1 MMRLITGPRCSGKTT
16 TLIEESAQ
24 TGVPIIAPSMRMA
37 NYISMLAKE
46 QGLDIPEPTSI
57 NKVVN
62 RGGRPGKYLIDE
74 LEMCLR
80 QLGIDP
86 IAATLCVWD
95 PAGAKVG
102 DLD

>member
-1 MMRLITGPRCSGKTT
+1 MRLITGPRCSGKTT
-16 TLIEESAQ
+16 ALIEESAR
-24 TGVPIIAPSMRMA
+24 TGIPIIAPSMGMA
-37 NYISMLAKE
+37 NYISMLSKE
-46 QGLDIPEPTSI
+46 QGLDIPEPASI

-62 RGGRPGKYLIDE
+62 RGGHPGKYLIDE

-86 IAATLCVWD
+86 VAATMWD
-95 PAGAKVG
+95 GSDMKAR

>member
-1 MMRLITGPRCSGKTT
+1 MRFITGPRCTGKTT
-16 TLIEESAQ
+16 ALMEESAR
-24 TGVPIIAPSMRMA
+24 TGIPIIAPSMRMA
-37 NYISMLAKE
+37 NYIFMLAKE
-46 QGLDIPEPTSI
+46 KGLGIPEPMSI

-62 RGGRPGKYLIDE
+62 RRGRPEQYYVDE

-86 IAATLCVWD
+86 VAATMWD
-95 PAGAKVG
+95 GSDMKAR

>member
-1 MMRLITGPRCSGKTT
+1 MSMRLIAGPRCSGKTT

-24 TGVPIIAPSMRMA
+24 TGIPIIAPSMGMA

-46 QGLDIPEPTSI
+46 QGLEIPEPTSI

-86 IAATLCVWD
+86 VAATMYD
-95 PAGAKVG
+95 GSAMKAR
-102 DLD
+102 DEE

>member
-16 TLIEESAQ
+16 TLMEESAR
-24 TGVPIIAPSMRMA
+24 TGVPIISPSMGMA

-57 NKVVN
+57 NKIVN
-62 RGGRPGKYLIDE
+62 HGGRPGKYLIDE

-86 IAATLCVWD
+86 IAVTICDGSDTKAR
-95 PAGAKVG
+95 